1 MFEFIPYSQEN
12 YKTATSYITYV
23 EAGQIKENTLLFSC
37 PNFENMTQAEVEK
50 YLMNA
55 TYILDNLIVYNGYK
69 QLEDQALVFPRNF
82 EAEYTISLDI
92 KLATAYI
99 ASLLKQNKISSILSV
114 NNTQEIQSEKVDVL
128 EVSYFES
135 KKSDTTKLLNSD
147 PILRTLLSKYR
158 ADGTIFAR
166 LV

>member
-1 MFEFIPYSQEN
+1 MFEFIPYSQAN
-12 YKTATSYITYV
+12 YKTATSYITYE
-23 EAGQIKENTLLFSC
+23 EAGLIKENTLLFSC
-37 PNFENMTQAEVEK
+37 PNFEKMTQAEVEK

-55 TYILDNLIVYNGYK
+55 TYILDNLINFCGYK
-69 QLEDQALVFPRNF
+69 QLEDQSLQFPRNY
-82 EAEYTISLDI
+82 EEEYTISKDI

-99 ASLLKQNKISSILSV
+99 ASLLKQNKISNILSV

-128 EVSYFES
+128 EVSYYES

-147 PILRTLLSKYR
+147 PVLRTLLSKYR